1 MVLGLQE
8 VIMKHRTYF
17 QSPLTLA
24 KSDYH
29 MLFQNAS
36 NKLSIDIEQRS
47 IRSKTSSSLGKS
59 LKFCTVHHACDILV
73 VAVRLTRLNKQ

>member
-1 MVLGLQE
+1 MVLGLEE

-17 QSPLTLA
+17 QSSLILK

-29 MLFQNAS
+29 NLFQNVS
-36 NKLSIDIEQRS
+36 NKLSTDIQQHS

-59 LKFCTVHHACDILV
+59 LKFCTVYHTCDILV
-73 VAVRLTRLNKQ
+73 VVV